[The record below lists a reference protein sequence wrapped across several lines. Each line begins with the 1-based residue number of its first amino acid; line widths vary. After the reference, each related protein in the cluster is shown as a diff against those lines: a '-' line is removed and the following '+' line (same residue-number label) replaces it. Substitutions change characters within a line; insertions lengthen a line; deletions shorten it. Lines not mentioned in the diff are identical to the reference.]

1 MWKALGNMQPLL
13 LRCVEKLLWD
23 AIFSVA
29 RGKETGHGALTTFLT
44 LVPWD
49 QLANLPEHDRR
60 WFEAS
65 K

>member
-13 LRCVEKLLWD
+13 LRCIEKLLWD

-29 RGKETGHGALTTFLT
+29 RGKETGRGALTTFLT
-44 LVPWD
+44 LVPRD
-49 QLANLPEHDRR
+49 QLGKLPEHDRR

>member
-13 LRCVEKLLWD
+13 LQSIEKLLWD

-29 RGKETGHGALTTFLT
+29 RGKETGNGALTTFLT

-49 QLANLPEHDRR
+49 QLGDLPERDRR